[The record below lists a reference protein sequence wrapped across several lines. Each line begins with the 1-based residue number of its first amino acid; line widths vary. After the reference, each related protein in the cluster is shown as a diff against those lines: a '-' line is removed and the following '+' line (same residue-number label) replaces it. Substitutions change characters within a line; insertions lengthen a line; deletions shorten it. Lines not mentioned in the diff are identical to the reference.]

1 MAGKEESSGPVE
13 VEGGREGR
21 KERIL
26 VVVQNVSVRPVKNKL
41 QDPLQILILD
51 QRVTPSDIQVQDFVS
66 GKLSFF

>member
-1 MAGKEESSGPVE
+1 VAGKEESSGPVE

-21 KERIL
+21 KQRIL
-26 VVVQNVSVRPVKNKL
+26 VVQNVSVRPVKNKL
-41 QDPLQILILD
+41 QDPLRILILD